1 MLPIKR
7 SHFALLVAGIL
18 AGLVAYGYWKKSNS
32 SSASP
37 DETGA
42 NPAAASTFPVVT
54 QAPESAE
61 LSPSA
66 SPQDSLPAFLEPTFL
81 AASLAALEKNGSDLT
96 RPMPSK
102 HLVRCESRDIAAEVM
117 TWGRENGFEPRD
129 AGIFRGHGGVEF
141 FDVELRR
148 TEVPDPA
155 RIQKEGRRIHEAVA
169 TVEGA
174 EYATWVGEIV
184 AAR

>member
-1 MLPIKR
+1 MLPIKC
-7 SHFALLVAGIL
+7 SLLGLALAGIL
-18 AGLVAYGYWKKSNS
+18 AGLAVHGYWKKFDS
-32 SSASP
+32 SSALPDKPGASP
-37 DETGA
+37 A
-42 NPAAASTFPVVT
+42 VASIPPVVT
-54 QAPESAE
+54 QAPESVE
-61 LSPSA
+61 VSSPTSA
-66 SPQDSLPAFLEPTFL
+66 LEPLPAFLEPAFL
-81 AASLAALEKNGSDLT
+81 AASLAALENNGSDLT

-155 RIQKEGRRIHEAVA
+155 RIQKEGRRIHGAVA